1 MHRRRSW
8 RAAAALALGGVWLAA
23 TAQPPPGP
31 PPAPRSA
38 RDAARVDLTGNWVAQ
53 ITEDWRWRMV
63 TPPKG
68 DYASVPLNRAGR
80 QAADGWDPERDVAN
94 GEACRAFGA
103 GGLLRLPT
111 RLKISWADADTL
123 KIESDAGEQTRLLHF
138 APAPP
143 PAERTW
149 QGHSQAEWLGTP
161 PPANPFG
168 FGPPPPAPAPAP
180 PAGSGTRAAG
190 RRGPPASTAP
200 EPPRPADASV
210 KVVTTHLK
218 AGYLR
223 KNGVPYSENATVTE
237 YFDRLTMFGN
247 DYLQVVTIIDDPTYL
262 TTPYFVSN
270 HFKREPDDSKWSP
283 TPCHTDEPFGAFN
296 PSPFVP

>member
-8 RAAAALALGGVWLAA
+8 RVAAALALSGGWLAA

-31 PPAPRSA
+31 PPAARSA

-68 DYASVPLNRAGR
+68 DYASVPLNPAGR
-80 QAADGWDPERDVAN
+80 RAADGWDLARDAAN

-103 GGLLRLPT
+103 AGLLRLPT

-138 APAPP
+138 APVPP
-143 PAERTW
+143 PAERSW

-161 PPANPFG
+161 PPAGPFG

-180 PAGSGTRAAG
+180 PADSRTRAAG
-190 RRGPPASTAP
+190 RRAPPATDAP
-200 EPPRPADASV
+200 PPRPADPSV

-247 DYLQVVTIIDDPTYL
+247 DYLQVVTIVDDPTYL

-270 HFKREPDDSKWSP
+270 HFKREPDDSKWNP
-283 TPCHTDEPFGAFN
+283 TPCQTDEPFGAFN